1 MKNNKG
7 ITLIALIVTII
18 LLLIIATIS
27 IKFATENNG
36 IIERAEQTRNIVDKQ
51 AFIENIKMELLN
63 ITIDNKGKK
72 LSGDNLKNELSKQLP
87 NYEISINDFTG
98 NVIAKYGDNE
108 VEIDSNYNIIDVNR
122 LEETIAD
129 FFIFNETLN
138 MITGINPKYLNE
150 EKTEILEDKYKNIV
164 IPRQING
171 KDVKNIGSS
180 AFSNIK
186 NIESVYLQKS
196 ISQIGTYAFSGCTA
210 LKKVIIPETVTM
222 IYGNSFNSCSN
233 IKEVQIPIQFSLSI
247 NFKESKETIT
257 KVTFVKAE
265 GITAIASNSCNGL
278 MKITEIT
285 IPEGITSIGGYAFNG
300 CTMLENIK
308 MSDTVEKIEAGA
320 FCGCKNLK
328 TFTLPAHLK
337 TIGQGAFSDC
347 ATIEEIEIPRGVSTI
362 QQSTFSGCTALKKVI
377 IPETVTM
384 IYGNSFYKCNNIE
397 IVFKGTL
404 PSGKNWGATN
414 VTITTE

>member
-51 AFIENIKMELLN
+51 TFIENIKMELLN

-138 MITGINPKYLNE
+138 MITGVNPKYLNE
-150 EKTEILEDKYKNIV
+150 EKTEILDDKYKNIV
-164 IPRQING
+164 IPKQING

-196 ISQIGTYAFSGCTA
+196 ISQIGTYAFSECTA
-210 LKKVIIPETVTM
+210 LKKVIIPETVTK
-222 IYGNSFNSCSN
+222 IYGNSFNNCSN

-247 NFKESKETIT
+247 NFSKSKETIT
-257 KVTFVKAE
+257 KVIFVKGE
-265 GITAIASNSCNGL
+265 GANEIISNSCSGL
-278 MKITEIT
+278 TKITEIT
-285 IPEGITSIGGYAFNG
+285 MPEGITKIGNSAFDG
-300 CTMLENIK
+300 CTMLSKVNMSNTVENIGG
-308 MSDTVEKIEAGA
+308 MA
-320 FCGCKNLK
+320 FYNCENLQSIK
-328 TFTLPAHLK
+328 LPAQLK
-337 TIGQGAFSDC
+337 TIGTSAFAGC
-347 ATIEEIEIPRGVSTI
+347 KKIEEIEIPRGVDTI
-362 QQSTFSGCTALKKVI
+362 QQSTFSECTALKKVI
-377 IPETVTM
+377 IPETVTK

-397 IVFKGTL
+397 IIFKGTV
-404 PSGKNWGATN
+404 PPGKNWSATN
-414 VTITTE
+414 VTIITE